1 MTKREIVKYFKEK
14 KLYPYFVA
22 LVNQEIFFTKMLNHT
37 WGYVPNMDE
46 HHTTLENIIRDK
58 QDLKKLEDNINE
70 LKQKDWFFPQGFI
83 VWALSRFYLKLHV
96 T

>member
-1 MTKREIVKYFKEK
+1 MTKREIVKYFKQK
-14 KLYPYFVA
+14 NLYPYFVA

-46 HHTTLENIIRDK
+46 HHTTIENIIRDK
-58 QDLKKLEDNINE
+58 QDLKI
-70 LKQKDWFFPQGFI
+70 LKQKDWFSPKSFRIWG
-83 VWALSRFYLKLHV
+83 LSRYYLKLHV